1 MELVVVLAP
10 EMGGEDLEVWAWV
23 SERVLERV
31 LEKATEKALA
41 LAVLGCRNRHC
52 FDRL

>member
-23 SERVLERV
+23 SERVLE
-31 LEKATEKALA
+31 KATEKALA